1 MENAEKPKEDESLE
15 IRVIRRGNT
24 VQAGGGRSYGFI
36 ILALIAVGLF
46 VYMKW
51 FHKPQDAKSDV
62 GEIPAPQSSPSGGAS
77 PSGGGLPSGPQFD
90 IPIPSENGRP

>member
-1 MENAEKPKEDESLE
+1 MENAEKPKESESLE

-36 ILALIAVGLF
+36 ILALVAIGLF

-51 FHKPQDAKSDV
+51 FHKPQGAKPEI
-62 GEIPAPQSSPSGGAS
+62 GEVPSPLSP
-77 PSGGGLPSGPQFD
+77 PSGGGLSGGPQFD
-90 IPIPSENGRP
+90 IPIPSESGRP